1 MSSSENNT
9 EKKRFGKLRIFLIT
23 VISGIIIGV
32 GLAVVFL
39 IIRTKDSNPSGVM
52 KSDVASEVSDT
63 DDKDGNNTPDAS
75 KTDSKDTPAETKKLE
90 VSSADVSGIVDSVM
104 PSVVSVKCTQVKNY
118 SRDPWEDLFYFED
131 FGYNDDS
138 LSGTGFII
146 GQNGSELLIATNND
160 VPSNAEKVSIT
171 FCDGTEVEGTVKGAD
186 SYYDLAVLAV
196 DMSSLSSETL
206 NSIKIATIGSS
217 DSLSV
222 GSMAV
227 AIGNSLGN
235 GQSVPVGYISALD
248 RKISIGGREMK
259 LIQTDA
265 AINEGNNGGP
275 LVNVRGEVIGIAS
288 QKYTS
293 YSSTKV
299 EGMSF
304 AVPISKV
311 IPVINELMNRVE
323 LDQEDKGYLGI
334 EGKDVS
340 DSYSKTFSM
349 PKGVYVFSTDPGSPA
364 DTAGIRAGDI
374 ITEINGR
381 EVVNMQQLKEILSYI
396 KYGTEVEIKISTK
409 GRSASGYEE
418 KTITV
423 ELGKRSDYE
432 KTR

>member
-1 MSSSENNT
+1 
-9 EKKRFGKLRIFLIT
+9 
-23 VISGIIIGV
+23 
-32 GLAVVFL
+32 
-39 IIRTKDSNPSGVM
+39 
-52 KSDVASEVSDT
+52 
-63 DDKDGNNTPDAS
+63 
-75 KTDSKDTPAETKKLE
+75 
-90 VSSADVSGIVDSVM
+90 
-104 PSVVSVKCTQVKNY
+104 
-118 SRDPWEDLFYFED
+118 
-131 FGYNDDS
+131 
-138 LSGTGFII
+138 
-146 GQNGSELLIATNND
+146 
-160 VPSNAEKVSIT
+160 
-171 FCDGTEVEGTVKGAD
+171 
-186 SYYDLAVLAV
+186 
-196 DMSSLSSETL
+196 
-206 NSIKIATIGSS
+206 
-217 DSLSV
+217 
-222 GSMAV
+222 
-227 AIGNSLGN
+227 
-235 GQSVPVGYISALD
+235 
-248 RKISIGGREMK
+248 
-259 LIQTDA
+259 
-265 AINEGNNGGP
+265 

-293 YSSTKV
+293 YSSTKI

-409 GRSASGYEE
+409 GRTASGYED

-423 ELGKRSDYE
+423 VLGKRSDYE